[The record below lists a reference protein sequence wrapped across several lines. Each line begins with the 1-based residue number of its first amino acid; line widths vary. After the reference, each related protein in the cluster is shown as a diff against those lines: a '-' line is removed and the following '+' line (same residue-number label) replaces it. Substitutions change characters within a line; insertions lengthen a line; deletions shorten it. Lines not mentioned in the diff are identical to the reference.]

1 MAVKMIASRLPSV
14 ITRQLDWWYYWD
26 KTAKITTDWELQK
39 GVVGRVNGV
48 KAIFITGSLR
58 N

>member
-14 ITRQLDWWYYWD
+14 ITRQLDWWYYWG

-39 GVVGRVNGV
+39 VVVGRVNGV

-58 N
+58 D

>member
-39 GVVGRVNGV
+39 VVVGCVNGV

>member
-26 KTAKITTDWELQK
+26 KTARITTDWELQK
-39 GVVGRVNGV
+39 VVIRCVNGV

>member
-14 ITRQLDWWYYWD
+14 IRRQLDWWYYWG
-26 KTAKITTDWELQK
+26 KTATITTDWELQK
-39 GVVGRVNGV
+39 VVVGRVNGV
-48 KAIFITGSLR
+48 KAIFITGSLK

>member
-26 KTAKITTDWELQK
+26 KTVKITTDWELQK
-39 GVVGRVNGV
+39 VVVGRVNEV